1 MTAGVPGTG
10 IGGLFYL
17 VSALIL
23 PLRGIVKRL
32 RGVRVSW
39 KTILFQAGLA
49 AGIMFGI
56 WATGWLIGLLVQPSF
71 ADLQIGSAAAL
82 ARHRFSN
89 IIRGAALLAGFATL
103 GAVLGMTQILRWTV
117 GRRRRPGPP
126 RAPLVIVLILALL
139 PPLAGQS
146 KIADLLRKAD
156 AAFADED
163 RAAAAELYRQ
173 VLALDPSQSRAAYR
187 LGVLAPDDASALAWF
202 KRYVEL
208 EPNDAWGRLACGDR
222 LLKLG
227 KPVDAVKEMEAAAR
241 LAPQAGDIRQR
252 LEKARLQAAPA
263 FEPLGGGSWDSD
275 QNAVTAF
282 GAAGDAAVRGGW
294 RVGGIFRRSTIDD
307 GTTRAGLTEAA
318 VRVAGRPAPSFSLTA
333 SAGLAWLA
341 PFDGP
346 ARATPALDL
355 RFRLRPASPRPSFE
369 LRLARSPLAYS
380 PLLLANRAMRNEA
393 RIGLEIPAGPVR
405 LRGMARLGI
414 IETAAEESNRRT
426 QFDLS
431 AAIPV
436 VSGLEIS
443 AQFHSLGFSRLSS
456 AGYFAPRSVETLE
469 AGLYATIEGAGP
481 VSAEIDLG
489 AGIQRLAKQNEPA
502 GTWKPALR
510 GWAWIA
516 LDLAAA
522 VQLRVE
528 AEAYS
533 SPYAPLGVS
542 TAPDWKYFAF
552 TAGLLF
558 RIR

>member
-32 RGVRVSW
+32 RGGRVSW

-49 AGIMFGI
+49 AGILLGI
-56 WATGWLIGLLVQPSF
+56 WATGWLLGLVVHPSS
-71 ADLQIGSAAAL
+71 ADLQIGGAAAL
-82 ARHRFSN
+82 ARHGFSN
-89 IIRGAALLAGFATL
+89 IVRGAALLAGFATL
-103 GAVLGMTQILRWTV
+103 GVVLGTTQILRWTL
-117 GRRRRPGPP
+117 GRKRKPGPP
-126 RAPLVIVLILALL
+126 RAPLVLVLIFALL

-146 KIADLLRKAD
+146 KVAELLRKAD
-156 AAFADED
+156 AAFADEY

-173 VLALDPSQSRAAYR
+173 VVALEPYQSRAVYR

-202 KRYVEL
+202 RRYVEL
-208 EPNDAWGRLACGDR
+208 EPKDAWGRLACGDR

-227 KPVDAVKEMEAAAR
+227 KPVEAVKEMEAAAR
-241 LAPQAGDIRQR
+241 LAPQAEDIRQR
-252 LEKARLQAAPA
+252 LEKARLRAAPTL
-263 FEPLGGGSWDSD
+263 EPLGGTSWDSD
-275 QNAVTAF
+275 ANAVTAF
-282 GAAGDAAVRGGW
+282 GAAADAALRGGW
-294 RVGGIFRRSTIDD
+294 RVGGTFKRSTIDD
-307 GTTRAGLTEAA
+307 GVTTAGLTEAG
-318 VRVAGRPAPSFSLTA
+318 VRVAGRPVQDFSLTA

-346 ARATPALDL
+346 SHATPALDL
-355 RFRLRPASPRPSFE
+355 RFRLRPSAPRPSFE
-369 LRLARSPLAYS
+369 LRLARSALGYS
-380 PLLLANRAMRNEA
+380 PLLVANRAVRNEA

-414 IETAAEESNRRT
+414 IETAVEESNRKT
-426 QFDLS
+426 QLDLS

-443 AQFHSLGFSRLSS
+443 AQFHTLGFARPSS
-456 AGYFAPRSVETLE
+456 AGYFAPRNVETIE
-469 AGLYATIEGAGP
+469 GGLYATIEGAGP

-522 VQLRVE
+522 LQLRVE

-552 TAGLLF
+552 TAGLLV